1 MLFGHNSN
9 VTVGDK
15 IYHVQTE
22 DRGTTRA
29 LLDTTVYCGGRVV
42 HRRTSTYFE
51 LVPLDASREEK
62 LKVRL
67 NTQHQG
73 IVDELQRGTL
83 QLSSSP
89 ATQEAPATSR
99 AKPVASS
106 AAAATNAPKSIAL
119 ELVNAREWLS
129 GKRATLHV
137 AVRDAASGAG
147 ISGAR
152 VSAHIDG
159 AAEPGEFSTATGTQG
174 QARLA
179 FDMPTLAGSEA
190 ALVIEASHG
199 PVHGQLRFQL
209 RTKPKVPTAR

>member
-1 MLFGHNSN
+1 
-9 VTVGDK
+9 
-15 IYHVQTE
+15 
-22 DRGTTRA
+22 
-29 LLDTTVYCGGRVV
+29 
-42 HRRTSTYFE
+42 
-51 LVPLDASREEK
+51 EK
-62 LKVRL
+62 LRARL
-67 NTQHQG
+67 DTQHQ
-73 IVDELQRGTL
+73 VVVEELQRGTL
-83 QLSSSP
+83 RLSSP
-89 ATQEAPATSR
+89 AASAPQTPATLR

-106 AAAATNAPKSIAL
+106 VTPSITKSIAL

-137 AVRDAASGAG
+137 AVRDAATGAG

-179 FDMPTLAGSEA
+179 FDMPGLAGSEA

-199 PVHGQLRFQL
+199 QVHGQLRFQL
-209 RTKPKVPTAR
+209 RTKRKVPTGG